1 MSKIGL
7 VLALAALIGAGA
19 AAILVGANSS
29 SNSSAAVVK
38 STGKS
43 CCDGH

>member
-7 VLALAALIGAGA
+7 LLALAALIGAGA
-19 AAILVGANSS
+19 AALIVGSS
-29 SNSSAAVVK
+29 VSDAKPAVIKK
-38 STGKS
+38 SGGS